1 MEIAPV
7 DVDSTRIHTRKSSRP
22 LFVRMRSSYQ
32 LYLFILPALAFIILF
47 QYGPMYGLQIAF
59 KDFNGLK
66 GIWGSPWV
74 GLKHFIRFLNS
85 PSFWQILGNTVGVSL
100 YELVVGFPVPIILA
114 LSLNEVQH
122 RGFKK
127 TVQMVTYTPHFISV
141 VVIAGMLYLFLNQS
155 RGLVNHLIGA
165 VGFERISFLTEPG
178 WFKTI
183 YVFSNIWQHAGFG
196 SIIYMAALSGVD
208 PQLVDAATIDGAT
221 RLQRIRHVNVPV
233 IAPTITVLLILRS
246 GQLLRV
252 GFQKILLLQ
261 NPLNQS
267 SSDIIQTYV
276 YRVGLLGGQFSYTT
290 AIGMFNSVMNFL
302 LLITVNEI
310 ARRTRESSLW

>member
-1 MEIAPV
+1 
-7 DVDSTRIHTRKSSRP
+7 
-22 LFVRMRSSYQ
+22 
-32 LYLFILPALAFIILF
+32 
-47 QYGPMYGLQIAF
+47 
-59 KDFNGLK
+59 
-66 GIWGSPWV
+66 
-74 GLKHFIRFLNS
+74 
-85 PSFWQILGNTVGVSL
+85 
-100 YELVVGFPVPIILA
+100 
-114 LSLNEVQH
+114 
-122 RGFKK
+122 
-127 TVQMVTYTPHFISV
+127 
-141 VVIAGMLYLFLNQS
+141 ML
-155 RGLVNHLIGA
+155 NHLIDA
-165 VGFERISFLTEPG
+165 VGLPRISFLTEPA

-233 IAPTITVLLILRS
+233 LAPTITVLLILRC
-246 GQLLRV
+246 GRLLQV

-310 ARRTRESSLW
+310 AS

>member
-1 MEIAPV
+1 
-7 DVDSTRIHTRKSSRP
+7 
-22 LFVRMRSSYQ
+22 MRSSYQ
-32 LYLFILPALAFIILF
+32 LYLFILPALGFIILF

-74 GLKHFIRFLNS
+74 GLKHFVRFLNS

-155 RGLVNHLIGA
+155 RGLVNHLISA
-165 VGFERISFLTEPG
+165 VGFERISFLTEPA

-233 IAPTITVLLILRS
+233 IAPTITVLLILRC